1 MKRLSIGI
9 RAKLLI
15 FASFLLVIPYMSYQY
30 VWQLETYLRIGQEQ
44 TLVGTARAVATALH
58 ERPALFDNQSA
69 FLSNITPGTD
79 LYAYRIQY
87 PIKLDGDLS
96 DWQDYQ
102 DKMLTYGPANLV
114 EQSLVYNPSS
124 LSFRHM
130 VGQYD
135 KFLYAMFEVTDNQVV
150 MRGENSLR
158 VDRNDF
164 VQIALINSIGEFER
178 YIISPYEAGWVNAYK
193 LDTSSDSIK
202 PVDLETRI
210 QGQWELSED
219 GYTLEL
225 RFPLSMLSSKI
236 AFAVGDVDNQQT
248 RRLNYVMGTA
258 NPTQSESLGTVLVPS
273 PEIESIIDGLKYSS
287 ARVWVVDKHM
297 RVLARSGNIQE
308 AQGLGAKIAAN
319 QAQARQQYHQKEN
332 KIWQYL
338 EQEILLPLY
347 YKILTK
353 PPEDFIDDL
362 ADAFALQG
370 RDIADAL
377 DGSPSTLWRLSSD
390 NKAVI
395 LSAAH
400 PIFIDNQVMGAV
412 VVEQTTHGIRSL
424 RNQALEKQFHFILAV
439 ILVATFSLFL
449 FATRISSR
457 IRKLRD
463 QTESAID
470 INGKIVGNVTA
481 TKSGD
486 EIGDLS
492 RSFSQVLT
500 KLSQYNQYLEN
511 MASRLSHELRTPVAV
526 VNSSLDNLQ
535 MSTDENDRQEYID
548 RAKQGITRLSK
559 ILNSMSEATR
569 LEQAISN
576 NEAEDF
582 DLVKVVPG
590 CVEGYKMMY
599 ANQAAEL
606 KDKGTKLTNA
616 VPEIELDVQV
626 EKAKIKGS
634 PEMFAQMLDKV
645 VTNAVEFKSNNT
657 PVRIR
662 LFYKEGKTM
671 LSVTNSGPLLPDNMH
686 NQLLNSMISV
696 RKSTTA
702 EQSHLGL
709 GLYIANIIAQYHGGT
724 LSIDNL
730 PDHSGVIVIFSFA

>member
-1 MKRLSIGI
+1 MKRFTIGI
-9 RAKLLI
+9 RAKLL
-15 FASFLLVIPYMSYQY
+15 FFSSFLLVIPYMSYQY

-79 LYAYRIQY
+79 LYAHRIEY
-87 PIKLDGDLS
+87 PIKLDGKLS

-102 DKMLTYGPANLV
+102 DKMIEYGATNLV
-114 EQSLVYNPSS
+114 EQSAVYNRSS
-124 LSFRHM
+124 LSFKHM

-135 KFLYAMFEVTDNQVV
+135 KYLYAMFEVIDDNVLL
-150 MRGENSLR
+150 RPTNSLR

-164 VQIALINSIGEFER
+164 LQIALINAAGDFER
-178 YIISPYEAGWVNAYK
+178 YIISPYEAGWVNAFR
-193 LDTSSDSIK
+193 LDISTTAIK
-202 PVDLETRI
+202 PVELETRI
-210 QGQWELSED
+210 QGQWEITEK
-219 GYTLEL
+219 GYNLEL

-236 AFAVGDVDNQQT
+236 AFAVGDVDDTQS
-248 RRLNYVMGTA
+248 RRLKYVMGTA
-258 NPTQSESLGTVLVPS
+258 NPTQSESLGTVLLPS
-273 PEIESIIDGLKYSS
+273 PEIERIIKGLQYSG
-287 ARVWVVDKHM
+287 ARVWVLDKHM
-297 RVLARSGNIQE
+297 RVLARSGNIQQAE
-308 AQGLGAKIAAN
+308 GLSGGGSLNEKSEN
-319 QAQARQQYHQKEN
+319 QLWE
-332 KIWQYL
+332 YL
-338 EQEILLPLY
+338 EQRILLPLY

-353 PPEDFIDDL
+353 PPADFIDDL

-377 DGSPSTLWRLSSD
+377 GGKPSTLWRLSPD

-412 VVEQTTHGIRSL
+412 VVEQTTNGIRSL

-439 ILVATFSLFL
+439 ILIATFSIFL
-449 FATRISSR
+449 FASRISNR

-463 QTESAID
+463 ETEGAID
-470 INGKIVGNVTA
+470 VNGKIVGNL
-481 TKSGD
+481 KPNRSGD

-492 RSFSQVLT
+492 RSFTQVLT

-526 VNSSLDNLQ
+526 VNSSLDNLE
-535 MSTDENDRQEYID
+535 MSENEDDRQEYIG
-548 RAKQGITRLSK
+548 RAKVGIKRLSK

-569 LEQAISN
+569 LEQSINN

-582 DLVKVVPG
+582 DIVPVLRGCIQGYEMTFDTANLV
-590 CVEGYKMMY
+590 
-599 ANQAAEL
+599 
-606 KDKGTKLTNA
+606 
-616 VPEIELDVQV
+616 LDIQL
-626 EKAKIKGS
+626 ETAPIKGS

-645 VTNAVEFKSNNT
+645 INNAVEFKADGTSIN
-657 PVRIR
+657 VR
-662 LFYKEGKTM
+662 LFKKDGDIA
-671 LSVTNSGPLLPDNMH
+671 LSITNSGPMLPENMH
-686 NQLLNSMISV
+686 SQLLNSMISV

-709 GLYIANIIAQYHGGT
+709 GLYVANIIAEYHAGE
-724 LSIDNL
+724 LNIDNL
-730 PDHSGVIVIFSFA
+730 PDHSGVIVLVVFS